1 MHRLM
6 LDGLAC
12 EADAA
17 FYRLTLI
24 TPLAVGPS

>member
-1 MHRLM
+1 MQRLM
-6 LDGLAC
+6 LDGLRR
-12 EADAA
+12 EAAAA